1 MGCYLIKLGR
11 LVVRQY
17 FSLLCI
23 CYFFYDSNLTTSAYN
38 KTCVVSYWGWGLLMK
53 LMNGCCLIKLGRL
66 VVHQYFSL
74 LLCICYFFYYSK
86 LTTSACNRTLVLSYG
101 QCGISNVQ
109 KDQSSVSLVDC
120 VNLRLVRN
128 WVWII
133 ILLVRH
139 SMSRSLSWTF
149 KD

>member
-1 MGCYLIKLGR
+1 MTRTSPCRLIIR
-11 LVVRQY
+11 LL
-17 FSLLCI
+17 FCHIGGGGSL
-23 CYFFYDSNLTTSAYN
+23 
-38 KTCVVSYWGWGLLMK
+38 MR

-86 LTTSACNRTLVLSYG
+86 LTMSACNRTLVLSYG

-109 KDQSSVSLVDC
+109 KHQSSVSLVDC

-139 SMSRSLSWTF
+139 SMSLISIL
-149 KD
+149 DI